1 MAGDIV
7 FKFRETVK
15 SLYNIIS
22 VLTWVCWY
30 KNISMQSWYILNIT
44 ISFFLADSSSK
55 TRRPTNVIRPPSN
68 LPRVDEEPTTS
79 DQTREVETID
89 RGVGPTPLP
98 PPIDPRLH
106 QQSPYYGVQPLLD
119 PRNGLLDYPYGNLPY
134 GNSEICQGHLKLK
147 TLSFDLGI
155 SSP

>member
-1 MAGDIV
+1 M
-7 FKFRETVK
+7 
-15 SLYNIIS
+15 SM
-22 VLTWVCWY
+22 Y

-44 ISFFLADSSSK
+44 IFSLFLADSSSK

-79 DQTREVETID
+79 DQTREVETVD

-134 GNSEICQGHLKLK
+134 GNSEMPGPFEVEK
-147 TLSFDLGI
+147 TLFWSWSLFTIAIMEKIKGRGVVKQSFLTLI
-155 SSP
+155 

>member
-1 MAGDIV
+1 MSSQG
-7 FKFRETVK
+7 RESSNGISAKASNPDTKK
-15 SLYNIIS
+15 SKDAAS
-22 VLTWVCWY
+22 GPD
-30 KNISMQSWYILNIT
+30 
-44 ISFFLADSSSK
+44 ADSSSK

-79 DQTREVETID
+79 DQTREVETVD

-134 GNSEICQGHLKLK
+134 YG
-147 TLSFDLGI
+147 
-155 SSP
+155 

>member
-1 MAGDIV
+1 
-7 FKFRETVK
+7 
-15 SLYNIIS
+15 
-22 VLTWVCWY
+22 
-30 KNISMQSWYILNIT
+30 MQSWYIYCSCIYYDFSPLI
-44 ISFFLADSSSK
+44 LADSSSK

-79 DQTREVETID
+79 DQTREVETVD

-134 GNSEICQGHLKLK
+134 YGKSDWPFEVEKNSLLIL
-147 TLSFDLGI
+147 I
-155 SSP
+155 SLQCSKNEKKIKGRGEVT

>member
-1 MAGDIV
+1 MYV
-7 FKFRETVK
+7 
-15 SLYNIIS
+15 NIKIS
-22 VLTWVCWY
+22 ACRVDT
-30 KNISMQSWYILNIT
+30 YIAVYYDFSPLI
-44 ISFFLADSSSK
+44 LADSSSK

-79 DQTREVETID
+79 DQTREVETVD

-134 GNSEICQGHLKLK
+134 YGKSDWPGPFEVENNSLLILVSLQYSKNKKKIKGRGEV
-147 TLSFDLGI
+147 T
-155 SSP
+155 